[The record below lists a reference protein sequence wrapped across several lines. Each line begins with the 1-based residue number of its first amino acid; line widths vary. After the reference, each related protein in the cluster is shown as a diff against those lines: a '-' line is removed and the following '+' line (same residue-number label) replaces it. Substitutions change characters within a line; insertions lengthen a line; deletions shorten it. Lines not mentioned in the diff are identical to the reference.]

1 MGGMELLRRIKES
14 SASTQVILITAYGS
28 VENAV
33 EAMKVGATDYLTKPF
48 KIDELKLAV
57 SRILNEKRLSEE
69 NSYLRH
75 EIGQRY
81 GLDNFIARSPA
92 MRRVLEE
99 VGSVAPT
106 DATVLLRG
114 ESGTGK
120 ELIARAIHKLS
131 RRHESIFVAV
141 NCAALT
147 ETLLESELFG
157 HEKGAFTG
165 AISQKKGRVEIADGG
180 TLFLDEVGDM
190 SPAMQAKLLR
200 ALQEQAFERVGGT
213 RTIKVDVRIIAATN
227 RDLEGAIKEGKF
239 REDLYYRLN
248 VMSIRIPP
256 LRERSEC
263 IIPLSEFFLD
273 KFSRSLGRGV
283 RKLSPEVVV
292 LLLKHTWPG
301 NVRELENAIER
312 GTIVAKG
319 DVVRAEDLPLSLQDK
334 DTKPLQVDFPV
345 VPLRE
350 MERRLIIKALDV
362 AGGNRTRTAEI
373 LGISLRALQYK
384 LKEYQQP

>member
-1 MGGMELLRRIKES
+1 LKSDFSILVVDDEPSMRELIRTVLSKEGYPVTEADGGNKALSLMEEGGFALVISDIKMPDMGGMELLRRIKEVS
-14 SASTQVILITAYGS
+14 PSTQAILITAYGS

-69 NSYLRH
+69 NSYLRQ

-81 GLDNFIARSPA
+81 GLDNFIARSSA
-92 MRRVLEE
+92 MSKVLEE

-120 ELIARAIHKLS
+120 ELIARAIHNLS
-131 RRHESIFVAV
+131 RRREGIFVAV

-165 AISQKKGRVEIADGG
+165 AISQKKGRFEIADGG

-227 RDLEGAIKEGKF
+227 RDLEGAIKGGKF

-263 IIPLSEFFLD
+263 IIPLAEFFLD
-273 KFSRSLGRGV
+273 RFGKSLGKGV
-283 RKLSPEVVV
+283 RKLSPEAVG
-292 LLLKHTWPG
+292 LLLKHTSWNAITAIAR
-301 NVRELENAIER
+301 NVR
-312 GTIVAKG
+312 
-319 DVVRAEDLPLSLQDK
+319 
-334 DTKPLQVDFPV
+334 
-345 VPLRE
+345 
-350 MERRLIIKALDV
+350 RR
-362 AGGNRTRTAEI
+362 NRN
-373 LGISLRALQYK
+373 
-384 LKEYQQP
+384 